1 MKMEN
6 NVINLEVKRIK
17 KESDYTIGQLFIN
30 GEYFCDTLEDEIRQV
45 KVMHETAIP
54 TGTYKVTLERSPR
67 FKRILPLLHNVP
79 GFTGILIHSGNTDK
93 HTSGCILVGKS
104 TGNTLVNS
112 LATLE
117 KLMAILQK
125 PKNLICTIKIS

>member
-1 MKMEN
+1 MEN
-6 NVINLEVKRIK
+6 NIINLEVKRIK
-17 KESDYTIGQLFIN
+17 KESDYTIGQLFVN

-54 TGTYKVTLERSPR
+54 AGTYKVTLERSPR

-104 TGNTLVNS
+104 TGSTLINS
-112 LATLE
+112 LVTLE
-117 KLMAILQK
+117 KLMSILQK

>member
-1 MKMEN
+1 MEN
-6 NVINLEVKRIK
+6 NIINLEVRRVK
-17 KESDYTIGQLFIN
+17 KESDYTIGQLFVN

-54 TGTYKVTLERSPR
+54 AGTYKVTLERSPR

-104 TGNTLVNS
+104 TGSTLVNS

-125 PKNLICTIKIS
+125 PKNLVCTIKIS

>member
-1 MKMEN
+1 MEN
-6 NVINLEVKRIK
+6 NIINLEVRRVK
-17 KESDYTIGQLFIN
+17 KESDYTIGQLFVN

-54 TGTYKVTLERSPR
+54 VGTYKVTLERSPR

-104 TGNTLVNS
+104 TGSTLINS

-117 KLMAILQK
+117 KLMTILQK
-125 PKNLICTIKIS
+125 PKNLVCTIKIS

>member
-1 MKMEN
+1 MEN
-6 NVINLEVKRIK
+6 NIINLEIRRVK
-17 KESDYTIGQLFIN
+17 KESDYTIGQLFVN

-54 TGTYKVTLERSPR
+54 AGTYKVTLERSPR

-104 TGNTLVNS
+104 TGSTLVNS

-117 KLMAILQK
+117 KLMTILQK
-125 PKNLICTIKIS
+125 PKNLVCTIKIS

>member
-1 MKMEN
+1 MEN
-6 NVINLEVKRIK
+6 NIINLEVRRVK
-17 KESDYTIGQLFIN
+17 KESDYTIGQLFVN

-54 TGTYKVTLERSPR
+54 VGTYKVTLERSPR

-104 TGNTLVNS
+104 TGSTLINS

-117 KLMAILQK
+117 KLMSILQK

>member
-1 MKMEN
+1 MEN
-6 NVINLEVKRIK
+6 NIINLEVRRVK
-17 KESDYTIGQLFIN
+17 KESDYTIGQLFVN

-54 TGTYKVTLERSPR
+54 VGTYKVTLERSPR

-104 TGNTLVNS
+104 TGSTLVNS

>member
-1 MKMEN
+1 MEN
-6 NVINLEVKRIK
+6 NIINLEVRRVK
-17 KESDYTIGQLFIN
+17 KESDYTIGQLFVN

-54 TGTYKVTLERSPR
+54 AGTYKVTLERSPR

-117 KLMAILQK
+117 KLMTILQK

>member
-1 MKMEN
+1 MEN
-6 NVINLEVKRIK
+6 NIINLEVRRVK
-17 KESDYTIGQLFIN
+17 KESDYTIGQLFVN

-54 TGTYKVTLERSPR
+54 AGTYKVTLERSPR

-104 TGNTLVNS
+104 TGSTLVNS

-117 KLMAILQK
+117 KLMTILQK
-125 PKNLICTIKIS
+125 PKNLVCTIKIS

>member
-1 MKMEN
+1 MEN
-6 NVINLEVKRIK
+6 NIINLEVKRIK

-54 TGTYKVTLERSPR
+54 AGTYKVTLERSPR

-112 LATLE
+112 SVTLE
-117 KLMAILQK
+117 KLMSILQK

>member
-6 NVINLEVKRIK
+6 NIINLEVRRVK
-17 KESDYTIGQLFIN
+17 KESDYTIGQLFVN

-54 TGTYKVTLERSPR
+54 AGTYKVTLERSPR

-104 TGNTLVNS
+104 TGSTLINS

-117 KLMAILQK
+117 KLMSILQK

>member
-1 MKMEN
+1 MEN
-6 NVINLEVKRIK
+6 NIINLEVKRIK
-17 KESDYTIGQLFIN
+17 KESDYTIGQLFVN

-54 TGTYKVTLERSPR
+54 VGTYKVTLERSPR

-104 TGNTLVNS
+104 TGSTLINS

>member
-1 MKMEN
+1 MEN

-54 TGTYKVTLERSPR
+54 VGTYKVTLEGSPK

-104 TGNTLVNS
+104 TGNTL
-112 LATLE
+112 E

>member
-1 MKMEN
+1 MEN
-6 NVINLEVKRIK
+6 NIINLEVRRVK
-17 KESDYTIGQLFIN
+17 KESDYTIGQLFVN

-54 TGTYKVTLERSPR
+54 VRTYKVTSERSPR

-104 TGNTLVNS
+104 TGSTLINS

-117 KLMAILQK
+117 KLMTILQK
-125 PKNLICTIKIS
+125 SKNLVCTIKIS

>member
-1 MKMEN
+1 MEN
-6 NVINLEVKRIK
+6 NIINLEVRRVK
-17 KESDYTIGQLFIN
+17 KESDYTIGQLFVN

-54 TGTYKVTLERSPR
+54 VGTYKVTLERSPR

-104 TGNTLVNS
+104 TGSTLVNS

-125 PKNLICTIKIS
+125 PKNLVCTIKIS

>member
-1 MKMEN
+1 MEN

>member
-1 MKMEN
+1 MEN
-6 NVINLEVKRIK
+6 NVINLEVKRVK
-17 KESDYTIGQLFIN
+17 KESDYTIGQLFVN

-54 TGTYKVTLERSPR
+54 VGTYKVTLERSPR

-112 LATLE
+112 LVTLE
-117 KLMAILQK
+117 KLMGILQK

>member
-1 MKMEN
+1 MEN
-6 NVINLEVKRIK
+6 NIINLEVKRIK
-17 KESDYTIGQLFIN
+17 KESDYTIGQLFVN

-54 TGTYKVTLERSPR
+54 VGTYKVTLERSPR

-104 TGNTLVNS
+104 TGSTLINS
-112 LATLE
+112 LVTLE
-117 KLMAILQK
+117 KLMSILQK

>member
-1 MKMEN
+1 MEN
-6 NVINLEVKRIK
+6 NIINLEVRRVK
-17 KESDYTIGQLFIN
+17 KESDYTIGQLFVN
-30 GEYFCDTLEDEIRQV
+30 EEYFCDTLEDEIRQV

-54 TGTYKVTLERSPR
+54 VGTYKVTLEKSPR

-104 TGNTLVNS
+104 TGSTLVNS

-117 KLMAILQK
+117 KLMSILQK